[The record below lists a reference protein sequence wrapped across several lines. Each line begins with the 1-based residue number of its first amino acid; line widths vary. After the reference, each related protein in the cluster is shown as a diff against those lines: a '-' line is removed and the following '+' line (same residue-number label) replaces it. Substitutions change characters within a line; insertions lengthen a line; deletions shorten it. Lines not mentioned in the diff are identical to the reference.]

1 VAPSAHPTQGVE
13 RASILPEFWIESE
26 GAVRINARE
35 IWDYRELLYFFVWRD
50 IKVRYKQ
57 TVLGATW
64 AIVQPVATM
73 LVFTL
78 FFGKIAKLPS
88 DGLPYPV
95 FALSGLIVWT
105 FFSNALTQSSASVV
119 GSASLITKIYFP
131 RLIIPIA
138 SVLAGVVDFMIAF
151 VALLGLMVWYRIA
164 PSTQVV
170 WVPAFLILA
179 VISSLGVGIWMAAL
193 NVKYRDVHHVLPFVV
208 QFWMLATPIVYPSSM
223 LREPWRTLYALN
235 PMVGVVEGM
244 RWAVLRTDTGPGPMI
259 IASSAAALAIF
270 VSGAY
275 YFRRAEAG
283 FADVV

>member
-1 VAPSAHPTQGVE
+1 MAPSAHPTQGVE